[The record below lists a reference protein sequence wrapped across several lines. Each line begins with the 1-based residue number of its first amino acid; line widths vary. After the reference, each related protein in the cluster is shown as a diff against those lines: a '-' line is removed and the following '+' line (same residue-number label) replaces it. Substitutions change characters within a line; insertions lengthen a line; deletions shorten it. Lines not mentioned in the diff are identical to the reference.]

1 MHSWPWMAPMPAT
14 TPAQGASP
22 SYMPWAASWP
32 ISRKGVP
39 GSSSCATRSRGS
51 SLPRAVCL
59 ARAASPPPCWAA
71 VTWARRSSTRLRR
84 VSALALNSAERG
96 LIWVFR
102 ISICLAPLE
111 QPVGL
116 EPIYCAGGTAVHIC
130 LVSRCVV
137 LLRGLKTCQIC
148 PRSPTRLATIAQV
161 RQAAGTAASQRL
173 GKQLAADQ
181 HATDFARAGADLVEL
196 GVAPQ
201 AAHRVFV
208 GIAHA
213 AQGLDRL
220 AGHPGGLL
228 GGVED
233 GPGGV
238 LAHGTRMIRPV
249 AGLAHR
255 IDVGAAGLPGGVH
268 VGHLAL
274 HELEFADALAEL
286 LAVMQVGQHR
296 VHAGG
301 HDAQGPAGEHGALV
315 VQAAHQHLDAA
326 AHAAQP

>member
-1 MHSWPWMAPMPAT
+1 MHSWPWTAPMPAT

-22 SYMPWAASWP
+22 PYMPWAASWP

-59 ARAASPPPCWAA
+59 ARAASPPPCCAA

-102 ISICLAPLE
+102 ISICLAPL
-111 QPVGL
+111 PW
-116 EPIYCAGGTAVHIC
+116 
-130 LVSRCVV
+130 
-137 LLRGLKTCQIC
+137 
-148 PRSPTRLATIAQV
+148 
-161 RQAAGTAASQRL
+161 TAASQRL

-181 HATDFARAGADLVEL
+181 HAADFAGAGADLVEL

-201 AAHRVFV
+201 ATHRVFV

-213 AQGLDRL
+213 AQGLDRF

-228 GGVED
+228 GRIQD

-238 LAHGTRMIRPV
+238 LAQAAGVVGAV

-268 VGHLAL
+268 V
-274 HELEFADALAEL
+274 
-286 LAVMQVGQHR
+286 R
-296 VHAGG
+296 
-301 HDAQGPAGEHGALV
+301 
-315 VQAAHQHLDAA
+315 
-326 AHAAQP
+326 